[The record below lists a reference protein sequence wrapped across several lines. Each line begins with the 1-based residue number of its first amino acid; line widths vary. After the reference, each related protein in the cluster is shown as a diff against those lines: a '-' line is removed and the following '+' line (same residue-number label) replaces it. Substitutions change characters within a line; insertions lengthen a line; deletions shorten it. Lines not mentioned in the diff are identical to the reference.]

1 MSLTRGDKVKI
12 TNKNDIEGEV
22 VGFYSHTMGVL
33 VKTSAG
39 HEWIVNPVHLKRIPN
54 NPEQRSTGAIGSAS
68 DF

>member
-1 MSLTRGDKVKI
+1 MNLSRGDKVKI
-12 TNKNDIEGEV
+12 TNKDNLEGEV

-33 VKTSAG
+33 VKTGAG
-39 HEWIVNPVHLKRIPN
+39 HEWIVNPTHLERIPN

>member
-1 MSLTRGDKVKI
+1 MNLSHGDKVKI
-12 TNKNDIEGEV
+12 INKDNLEGEV

-33 VKTSAG
+33 VKTSTG
-39 HEWIVNPVHLKRIPN
+39 HEWIVSPVHLERIPN